1 MSKRKKLRTSGG
13 EGIRPLKFPKNPR
26 RGDSDR
32 APQNSTLGH
41 LHHPEES
48 AGRSGPAP
56 SAEQSREDPGQA
68 APSSPDK
75 EAGAP
80 SRLPGQPEKEPV
92 PFPPS
97 QNSVGRFVPQFAKPR
112 KIVTRQAERRE
123 EDLRSGAFSSE
134 TLPEPSYQQAGS
146 QPQEGSPGLVL
157 QEARDPGDQTQADG
171 TCPEPNGQNPVMPVP
186 SSGDPEP
193 VASTNASPKW
203 GTMSSASGGASQ
215 DHLSEQGTNVPDGG
229 STEEGCVPGDHS
241 QTGHLPNSD
250 AEEKEPDQGA
260 PHGGGAQR
268 GAGAGL
274 PEEHQEEGDGIL
286 GQDTPGPVLGSAAQ
300 GPPDPLQTPSGTG
313 GEAEWSCSSPRHSP
327 LGAVVIADVGTD
339 PAEPEQRAPEVA
351 KPDREVSARVPASPS
366 GKAPDGGLSGAL
378 LSCTPLAGE
387 TTGGRGEARQED
399 KPPGDVPG
407 GLAASLPLAREIQE
421 PTIGAG
427 DSSSLAREMGPSV
440 GQTQVLSPDQEG
452 LGDVCALPLP
462 LQPVGEKAA
471 ELGSQSHKQDL
482 KGLSLSL
489 GATASPVYREAV
501 DGPPWNAGAH
511 QGSPDTPAGQP
522 EHPPDSSDPAIWGWS
537 PAMELDFLPDSQ
549 IQDALE
555 APGFEAPPE
564 QDPNG
569 DQDLRSRQ
577 DGGCN
582 RHCAGPCH
590 RALQPEPADHER
602 PSGPGGLQ
610 APQLLPESKA
620 SKEGPH
626 TVHAKGGWEP
636 PSRGAVLE
644 GFVDCF
650 PTAGGWRCVCTRA
663 CRPPEGP
670 DVPAKQLETIPQQT
684 PESPQ
689 APMCPLVFCYSPRCS
704 SGGPQK
710 SPLSQTRS
718 QLPMGHPEG
727 PAHVNSLPWEPW
739 GREPAPPCGGGLGAG
754 GGLRPQEVGCF

>member
-215 DHLSEQGTNVPDGG
+215 DHLSEQGTNGPDGG

-274 PEEHQEEGDGIL
+274 PEDHQEEGDGIL

-366 GKAPDGGLSGAL
+366 GKAPDGGLRGAL

-452 LGDVCALPLP
+452 LGDVCTLPLP
-462 LQPVGEKAA
+462 LQPVDEKAA

-564 QDPNG
+564 QVRASLSYSQMSQGKLQIGTIFHTAQQWGEDGHMAAVCSDSRTQMGIKTCEAARMEDATDTVRGLVIELSSLNRLIMSAHR
-569 DQDLRSRQ
+569 DL
-577 DGGCN
+577 
-582 RHCAGPCH
+582 
-590 RALQPEPADHER
+590 E
-602 PSGPGGLQ
+602 
-610 APQLLPESKA
+610 A
-620 SKEGPH
+620 SKRLSCYRKAKPARKGP
-626 TVHAKGGWEP
+626 
-636 PSRGAVLE
+636 
-644 GFVDCF
+644 
-650 PTAGGWRCVCTRA
+650 
-663 CRPPEGP
+663 
-670 DVPAKQLETIPQQT
+670 T
-684 PESPQ
+684 PYTP
-689 APMCPLVFCYSPRCS
+689 
-704 SGGPQK
+704 K
-710 SPLSQTRS
+710 
-718 QLPMGHPEG
+718 
-727 PAHVNSLPWEPW
+727 
-739 GREPAPPCGGGLGAG
+739 GAG
-754 GGLRPQEVGCF
+754 NLPLGEQSWRDL

>member
-13 EGIRPLKFPKNPR
+13 EGTRPLKFPKNPR

-56 SAEQSREDPGQA
+56 SAEQSREEPGQA

-112 KIVTRQAERRE
+112 KIMTRQAERRE

-134 TLPEPSYQQAGS
+134 TLPEPSDQQAGS
-146 QPQEGSPGLVL
+146 QPQKGSPGLSL

-193 VASTNASPKW
+193 VASSNASPKW
-203 GTMSSASGGASQ
+203 GTMSSASEGASQ

-260 PHGGGAQR
+260 PHGGSAQW

-286 GQDTPGPVLGSAAQ
+286 GWDTSGPVLGSAAQ

-327 LGAVVIADVGTD
+327 LGAVVIADMGTD

-399 KPPGDVPG
+399 KPPGDVSG
-407 GLAASLPLAREIQE
+407 GLAASLRLAREIQE

-440 GQTQVLSPDQEG
+440 GQTQVPSPDQEG
-452 LGDVCALPLP
+452 LGDVCALPVP
-462 LQPVGEKAA
+462 SQPVGEKAA

-501 DGPPWNAGAH
+501 DGAPWNAGAH

-564 QDPNG
+564 QILQGKPEAAPR
-569 DQDLRSRQ
+569 LSRQ
-577 DGGCN
+577 GQRPCGWSHAPGQISTSEGAGLEEDPRLFPAGSGLEPCWPSTSPHADGGPLAKAQPRTQMGIKTCEAARMEDATDTVRGLVIELSSLN
-582 RHCAGPCH
+582 RLIMSAH
-590 RALQPEPADHER
+590 RDLE
-602 PSGPGGLQ
+602 
-610 APQLLPESKA
+610 A
-620 SKEGPH
+620 SKRLSCYWK
-626 TVHAKGGWEP
+626 AK
-636 PSRGAVLE
+636 
-644 GFVDCF
+644 
-650 PTAGGWRCVCTRA
+650 TAR
-663 CRPPEGP
+663 
-670 DVPAKQLETIPQQT
+670 K
-684 PESPQ
+684 
-689 APMCPLVFCYSPRCS
+689 
-704 SGGPQK
+704 
-710 SPLSQTRS
+710 
-718 QLPMGHPEG
+718 G
-727 PAHVNSLPWEPW
+727 PAPYTPK
-739 GREPAPPCGGGLGAG
+739 GAG
-754 GGLRPQEVGCF
+754 NLPRGEQSWRDL